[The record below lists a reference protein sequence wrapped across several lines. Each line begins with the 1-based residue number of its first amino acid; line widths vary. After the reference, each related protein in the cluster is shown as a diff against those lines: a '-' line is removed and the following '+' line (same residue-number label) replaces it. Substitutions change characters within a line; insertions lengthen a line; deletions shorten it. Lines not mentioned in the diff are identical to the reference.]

1 MQINGP
7 SHVHSAQ
14 PISTPHISRVDRAE
28 THGGF
33 VAGGDEVSIS
43 READLVARTHDM
55 PAIRQDRVSEI
66 RAQLA
71 SGVYETDAKLDL
83 ALERLLDEIA

>member
-7 SHVHSAQ
+7 SQIHSAQ
-14 PISTPHISRVDRAE
+14 PISAPHAQRVERPEVQA
-28 THGGF
+28 GF

-43 READLVARTHDM
+43 READLMSRINELPD
-55 PAIRQDRVSEI
+55 IRQDRVNEVRS
-66 RAQLA
+66 QLA
-71 SGVYETDAKLDL
+71 AGVYETDAKLDV